1 MATQR
6 SRKSTS
12 IPYRSAT
19 VRIVLASTLLAPLGV
34 PLVSPALPAI
44 RDAFALTDARAS
56 LLISTYFVTGIV
68 LSPLIGLLAD
78 RVGRRTVLV
87 PSLFVFSLTGAPLAV
102 APTFEWVL
110 AIRIVQ
116 GTAAAGIFIVTV
128 TLIGDAFEGV
138 QRNAVLGANTAVL
151 SAGAAVYPIV
161 GGALAGL
168 AWNAPFLA
176 YLVGLPVA
184 LYAYWVLEEPTR
196 DRETRS
202 LSYLRHVARA
212 LSAREAT
219 VLYGSA
225 FLIELLL
232 FGAVFTALPFLLEA
246 AYGLSAVQIG
256 LVVTASSV
264 SATVAAY
271 ENGRLAGYLSDY
283 GIIAAGFLSSGVGLV
298 VAWLARSP
306 MVIGLATIVFGTGW
320 GLALPSIDSAV
331 SELVAAR
338 YRAGALSLRNS
349 TTFLGRT
356 VGPVLFAGIAVRT
369 GYRPLLLA
377 AGVVSLLA
385 AASLAAAGR
394 RSSVSRR

>member
-1 MATQR
+1 MATER
-6 SRKSTS
+6 PRRTAAV
-12 IPYRSAT
+12 PYGSPT

-44 RDAFALTDARAS
+44 RDAFALSDARAS
-56 LLISTYFVTGIV
+56 LLISTYFLTGIV

-138 QRNAVLGANTAVL
+138 QRNAVLGANIAVL
-151 SAGAAVYPIV
+151 SAGAAVYPLV
-161 GGALAGL
+161 GGALTGL

-184 LYAYWVLEEPTR
+184 LYAYLSLEEPAGE
-196 DRETRS
+196 RETRN

-246 AYGLSAVQIG
+246 AYELSAFQIG

-264 SATVAAY
+264 SATVVAY

-283 GIIAAGFLSSGVGLV
+283 GIVAAGFLSSGIGLV
-298 VAWLARSP
+298 AAWIARTP
-306 MVIGLATIVFGTGW
+306 TVIVLATVVFGTGW

-369 GYRPLLLA
+369 GYQPLLLA

-385 AASLAAAGR
+385 AAALAAAGR
-394 RSSVSRR
+394 SSSGS